1 MTFDFLILGLEAL
14 LGKIFNENHAKQK
27 AKGELWSRRR
37 KVVPHT
43 GMLKILPCSAEIV

>member
-27 AKGELWSRRR
+27 AKGELWSRRHHL
-37 KVVPHT
+37 PQT
-43 GMLKILPCSAEIV
+43 GMLKILPCKAEIV